1 MQASTTAFPG
11 QPSAGRLVPWGRAV
25 VLLLPA
31 ALLLAGSARSTA
43 GHNSILWL
51 GTLFQVLAC
60 TLALFSRLRDREPI
74 GTLSIMLYVI
84 ALGWLTLGAPG
95 LDGWFLHVALAVL
108 LLVPLLLFAGQ
119 CLKESG
125 APVLRRA
132 RQLAS
137 RLARRADWPAD
148 LQACRLL
155 PEVKALRECLHVDAS
170 PALALLSHP
179 RPQVRVAALAALEF
193 RPHWRPSQAETVL
206 NVARRM
212 QEPEV
217 RAAAIYALANTDDRN
232 VIEGLADFLYD
243 PSARVRQAATEAL
256 LWDTER
262 RWPWIRLAVRHTLA
276 DAVCQDDGPLR
287 QEGNLLTAD
296 AVADLTAWTNEKG
309 LLAIRAAQTLGL
321 YYAQALASGQEPAL
335 VDSLRRQLADPHTP
349 ATLRLELGRLLYQH
363 RELDAEVLRGLLA
376 PSNPATLRL
385 LAVDA
390 LLSEGPS
397 VEAKMVLHELAK
409 MPNRETVLATAEV
422 VQRRL
427 GIYLGLPL
435 GQALP
440 PVQSRLAAEV
450 ARQALAWA
458 TRQEGGDEQPAGVRQ
473 GEEEWRAYG
482 EA

>member
-1 MQASTTAFPG
+1 MQASFTALPG
-11 QPSAGRLVPWGRAV
+11 HTPARRLLPWGRAV
-25 VLLLPA
+25 VLLLPVG
-31 ALLLAGSARSTA
+31 LLLVGSLRSTA
-43 GHNSILWL
+43 GHNGILWL
-51 GTLFQVLAC
+51 GTVFQILAC
-60 TLALFSRLRDREPI
+60 SLALVSRLRDREPI

-95 LDGWFLHVALAVL
+95 LDDWFLHVALAVL

-119 CLKESG
+119 CLRESG

-132 RQLAS
+132 RQLAA
-137 RLARRADWPAD
+137 RLAHRADWPAD

-170 PALALLSHP
+170 PALALLGNP

-193 RPHWRPSQAETVL
+193 RPNWRPSQAETVL

-217 RAAAIYALANTDDRN
+217 RAAAIYALANTDERD
-232 VIEGLADFLYD
+232 VVEGLADFLYD
-243 PSARVRQAATEAL
+243 PSFRVRQAATEAL

-262 RWPWIRLAVRHTLA
+262 RWPWIRVAVRHALS
-276 DAVCQDDGPLR
+276 DPVCQDDGPLR
-287 QEGNLLTAD
+287 QEGNLLTAE
-296 AVADLTAWTNEKG
+296 AVADLTAWANEKG

-321 YYAQALASGQEPAL
+321 YYGQALAAGQDAGL
-335 VDSLRRQLADPHTP
+335 VDSLRRELSDPHSP
-349 ATLRLELGRLLYQH
+349 AMLRMELARLLYQH
-363 RELDAEVLRGLLA
+363 RELGADVLRQLLGT
-376 PSNPATLRL
+376 SNPATLRL

-390 LLSEGPS
+390 LLAEGPS
-397 VEAKMVLHELAK
+397 VEARVVLNELAR

-422 VQRRL
+422 IQRRL
-427 GIYLGLPL
+427 GVNLGLPP
-435 GQALP
+435 GQPLP
-440 PVQSRLAAEV
+440 SVHSRQAAEV

-458 TRQEGGDEQPAGVRQ
+458 TRQEALDEQPVVARQ
-473 GEEEWRAYG
+473 GEDEWQGHA